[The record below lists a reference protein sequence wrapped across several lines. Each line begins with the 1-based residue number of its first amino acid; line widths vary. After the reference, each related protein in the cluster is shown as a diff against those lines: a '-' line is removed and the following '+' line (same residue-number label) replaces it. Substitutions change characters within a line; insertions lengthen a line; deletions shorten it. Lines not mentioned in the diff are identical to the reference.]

1 MCSSMKKYSIAIEPS
16 FKKGVFIP
24 PPQRQCKS
32 NCVMAFLWKWF
43 IPSKTHELTFIMEY
57 EECETDAT

>member
-1 MCSSMKKYSIAIEPS
+1 
-16 FKKGVFIP
+16 
-24 PPQRQCKS
+24 
-32 NCVMAFLWKWF
+32 MAFLWKWF